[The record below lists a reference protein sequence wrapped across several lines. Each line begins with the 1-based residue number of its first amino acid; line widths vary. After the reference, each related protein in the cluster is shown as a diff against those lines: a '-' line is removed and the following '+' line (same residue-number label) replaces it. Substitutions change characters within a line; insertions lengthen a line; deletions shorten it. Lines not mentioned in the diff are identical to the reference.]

1 MKILYTLILF
11 REVPDIIT
19 LTVNPK
25 VEFLS
30 SANSTVMVS
39 ARVSV
44 DTQRLRLVSGPTG
57 GERVLPN
64 TQLTFQFEPVEANF
78 GIDQANPNPDGPKM
92 ARLKYDLSNLII
104 FKLVKML

>member
-1 MKILYTLILF
+1 MLILF
-11 REVPDIIT
+11 REVPDTIE
-19 LTVNPK
+19 LTVYPK

-30 SANSTVMVS
+30 SAKSPVMVS

>member
-1 MKILYTLILF
+1 MLILF
-11 REVPDIIT
+11 RDVPDTIE
-19 LTVNPK
+19 LTVYPK

-30 SANSTVMVS
+30 SANSTVMIS
-39 ARVSV
+39 ARVNF

-57 GERVLPN
+57 EERVLLS
-64 TQLTFQFEPVEANF
+64 TQLTFKFEPVENNF

>member
-1 MKILYTLILF
+1 MLILF
-11 REVPDIIT
+11 REVPDTIE
-19 LTVNPK
+19 LTVYPK

-30 SANSTVMVS
+30 SANSSVMVS

-44 DTQRLRLVSGPTG
+44 DTQRLRLASGPTG
-57 GERVLPN
+57 EERVSPN
-64 TQLTFQFEPVEANF
+64 TQLTFQFEPVENNF

>member
-1 MKILYTLILF
+1 MLILF
-11 REVPDIIT
+11 REVPDTII

-30 SANSTVMVS
+30 NATSVVMVTAS
-39 ARVSV
+39 VSSSSY
-44 DTQRLRLVSGPTG
+44 DTKRLNLVSPPTRE
-57 GERVLPN
+57 ERVAPN
-64 TQLTFQFEPVEANF
+64 TKLTFQFKPVETNF

-104 FKLVKML
+104 FKVVKML